1 MSQRTFWLIL
11 IGAALIIAGAAV
23 AYANRPAAAVERAFT
38 NLAKATT
45 ADFSTQIN
53 IGNSTATSALLGE
66 EGSIDLVLDGVWA
79 EQAGPDAL
87 STKVTFTTQTE
98 SVSIKIK
105 GEVRLV
111 DDKLYFLITNTPPA
125 FPALV
130 QLKGQWLA
138 IDRGASQGEAASALL
153 TADKFSRIDRVG
165 VEKIGDEPSVHY
177 AATATD
183 EAIIGLMDNLAGILG
198 TSLSADQISQIR
210 DSVSQVKTV
219 PLDIWIKRWGSDI
232 RQLKA
237 TIAVPGGNS
246 VQFTLR
252 FNQLNQEVS
261 ITAPSGAKS
270 LQELSRP

>member
-11 IGAALIIAGAAV
+11 IGAALIIAGAALAW
-23 AYANRPAAAVERAFT
+23 AYRPAAAVERAFT

-53 IGNSTATSALLGE
+53 VGNSTATSALLGE

-87 STKVTFTTQTE
+87 ATNVTFTTQTE

-111 DDKLYFLITNTPPA
+111 DDKLYFLITNTPSA

-130 QLKGQWLA
+130 QLKDQWLA
-138 IDRGASQGEAASALL
+138 INRGASQGEAAPASL
-153 TADKFSRIDRVG
+153 TADKFSRVDRVG
-165 VEKIGDEPSVHY
+165 VEKIGDEPYVHY
-177 AATATD
+177 VATATD

-210 DSVSQVKTV
+210 ASVSQVTTV

-232 RQLKA
+232 KELRT

-246 VQFTLR
+246 VHFTLR
-252 FNQLNQEVS
+252 FNQLNQGVS

-270 LQELSRP
+270 LPELSRP